1 MTEPT
6 ANVQYVEKALHSEP
20 TNTQANPTWIEVV
33 EALLLAFVAVST
45 AWSGFEA
52 TKWSGYSTDQM
63 SLGLRTT
70 VLAQSKATLAG
81 QDRLYDV
88 FTFNDWLRAK
98 ADHNDRLADD
108 YRRRFRPEYAIVF
121 QKWLTLDPAH
131 NPSAAPG
138 PSFMKEYSST
148 NAHESARLD
157 DEARSYFEAAERTR
171 HVSEEY
177 VRVTVFL
184 ATVLLFLAID
194 QRLRSLWFRK
204 VVALAACVLF
214 GATALYLLTLPR
226 SW

>member
-1 MTEPT
+1 LLLWHRQECPFEFPVLDHVMTEPT

-33 EALLLAFVAVST
+33 EALLLALVAVST

-98 ADHNDRLADD
+98 ADHNERLVDD
-108 YRRRFRPEYAIVF
+108 YQRRFRPAWRWPPVF
-121 QKWLTLDPAH
+121 SL
-131 NPSAAPG
+131 AP
-138 PSFMKEYSST
+138 
-148 NAHESARLD
+148 
-157 DEARSYFEAAERTR
+157 
-171 HVSEEY
+171 
-177 VRVTVFL
+177 
-184 ATVLLFLAID
+184 
-194 QRLRSLWFRK
+194 
-204 VVALAACVLF
+204 
-214 GATALYLLTLPR
+214 PR
-226 SW
+226 CIC